1 MKMFSFHFL
10 EHIFTS
16 SRTRIFVLFYLSL
29 RRLEGWGL
37 RPVLPQ
43 CRHAKLGAFASEG
56 PPRSMS
62 NLGSAPGEL

>member
-1 MKMFSFHFL
+1 MKMFSSHFL
-10 EHIFTS
+10 EHVLTS
-16 SRTRIFVLFYLSL
+16 SRTLFLLSLSL

-56 PPRSMS
+56 PPRGIS
-62 NLGSAPGEL
+62 NMGSAPGEL